1 MAKIAID
8 CDGVLANF
16 TKAYGETANRLFGD
30 ARYKEGWEP
39 PDWNFGGLYTP
50 EEDAKIWERIVG
62 TQNFWLGL
70 DAYSD
75 NVGALARWF
84 IDHNNHEV
92 YIVSS
97 RTPSVGLNI
106 TQQTNL
112 WVRSCGVREMHNYF
126 GVIIVPDSHQKAHLY
141 RVLEFDYSIDDKT
154 ETVEQCD
161 RTKMAHRAA
170 LLDRPW
176 NQHADVKWRTPS
188 VATFLAEIK

>member
-30 ARYKEGWEP
+30 ARYKDGWEP

-50 EEDAKIWERIVG
+50 EEDKRIWERIVA
-62 TQNFWLGL
+62 TPNFWMRL

-75 NVGALARWF
+75 NIGALARFF
-84 IDHNNHEV
+84 IEQNNHEV

-97 RTPSVGLNI
+97 RAVTVGMSN
-106 TQQTNL
+106 TQQTHL
-112 WVRSCGVREMHNYF
+112 WVRSCGVREMHNFF
-126 GVIIVPDSHQKAHLY
+126 GTIVVPDSNKKAAIY
-141 RVLEFDYSIDDKT
+141 RDIGFDYSIDDKK

-161 RTKMAHRAA
+161 RTKMSHEAY

-176 NQHADVKWRTPS
+176 NQDANVKHRAAS
-188 VATFLAEIK
+188 VEVFLKAIK